1 MNKQNSSLAAAV
13 MVSLFLLAFVT
24 HNIASYSS
32 EIKSGDT
39 AVAVPPP
46 PAKRT
51 INSFYQLI
59 YGPNICTAYGDPFS
73 PWNSAWAPGSYTYH
87 YRIII
92 PDDYPSDVLRVEI
105 FDPDSINQA
114 TNEAEVFHTVTAVN
128 AGFPLFETR
137 SCTEDQRFSCLLDTG
152 ELALTT
158 GDPPLD
164 FASINPFWLVRVDE
178 NRGAGTPPGNGTCGI
193 PATYNTAF
201 NTSTLFELFYYAQH
215 SDGTITK
222 IPLSIY
228 SGQVG
233 DGVRDTGNH
242 QTDLHWVSPG
252 GTRLYDQPVDVPV
265 DPGSSGDFELS
276 ITNDLPGIVKVDP
289 YTNQRTIYLDITSL
303 QGASGNGFELWAGPL
318 YPDISSNANVRNIQ
332 LTDDPLAHDAHGVFV
347 EPLGIRPTHSAYQ
360 YPYEMPLLYIDAR
373 LAGESVFI
381 SLFDTDAGT
390 QPPITFYFDTIAEED
405 WSLTFGAGDPDPDG
419 VSGRCLPGSCNNQW
433 VNPSYEIEIPG
444 ILDNCDWEN
453 PTQADCTPFY
463 GGYLMV
469 RYNGGPGDT
478 HVWQV
483 PYIFPSITIE
493 PENSQVDTTPGITA
507 THAFTTTWLE
517 FERMNDL
524 AVTDSAWPT
533 QLDWSAER
541 DPLGVTRGTIT
552 ITVSPPD
559 ILAVSDT
566 FTLTLSDEP
575 LATGTTRTT
584 WNGLFLPQRAYL
596 PLVWRP

>member
-1 MNKQNSSLAAAV
+1 MNKQNISLAAAV
-13 MVSLFLLAFVT
+13 AVSLFLLIFLI
-24 HNIASYSS
+24 HNAASSSS
-32 EIKSGDT
+32 EIRVGDT
-39 AVAVPPP
+39 AVAAPPP
-46 PAKRT
+46 DKRT
-51 INSFYQLI
+51 ITSFYSLI
-59 YGPNICTAYGDPFS
+59 YGPNICTGFGDPFS
-73 PWNSAWAPGSYTYH
+73 PWNSPWHPGSYTFH
-87 YRIII
+87 YRIIL
-92 PDDYPSDVLRVEI
+92 PDDYPDDVLRVEL
-105 FDPDSINQA
+105 FDPDSINRA
-114 TNEAEVFHTVTAVN
+114 SNTAEVFHTVTAVN
-128 AGFPLFETR
+128 AGFPLFETQ
-137 SCTEDQRFSCLLDTG
+137 SCTEDQRFGCLLDTG

-193 PATYNTAF
+193 PANYNTAF
-201 NTSTLFELFYYAQH
+201 NTSTLFELFYYDQN
-215 SDGTITK
+215 SDGTISK

-228 SGQVG
+228 TGQVG
-233 DGVRDTGNH
+233 DGVRDNGNH

-265 DPGSSGDFELS
+265 DPGSPRDFELS
-276 ITNDLPGIVKVDP
+276 IANDLPGIIIDP

-303 QGASGNGFELWAGPL
+303 QGAAGNGFDLWAGPL
-318 YPDISSNANVRNIQ
+318 YPDISSDANVRNVQ
-332 LTDDPLAHDAHGVFV
+332 LIDDPQAHDAHGVFI

-390 QPPITFYFDTIAEED
+390 QPPITFYFDTIPEED
-405 WSLTFGAGDPDPDG
+405 WSVAFGAGDPDPDG
-419 VSGRCLPGSCNNQW
+419 ISGRCLPGSCNNQW
-433 VNPSYEIEIPG
+433 VNPSYGIKIPT
-444 ILDNCDWEN
+444 LTDQCDPAN
-453 PTQADCTPFY
+453 PDPPICTPFN

-478 HVWQV
+478 HVWQI
-483 PYIFPSITIE
+483 PFIFPPITIE
-493 PENSQVDTTPGITA
+493 PEHSQVDTTPDILA
-507 THAFTTTWLE
+507 AHVFTTTWLE

-524 AVTDSAWPT
+524 AVTDSTWPA
-533 QLDWSAER
+533 QLDWSAVRE
-541 DPLGVTRGTIT
+541 PLGMTRGTIT
-552 ITVSPPD
+552 VTVSPPD
-559 ILAVSDT
+559 ILGVSDT

-596 PLVWRP
+596 PLVSRP